1 MDTNMNEPQVITNQ
15 SDDVSPKKTPNRIM
29 GVIAVIAFIILV
41 IAVNAT
47 AVYFGAKNNSANA
60 PLENPVTM
68 PGDNSGG
75 IPAGELTAPPPNT
88 METIPGAVLDNTT
101 PPETLPSNIA
111 PELPATEGI
120 PNNTAPTP

>member
-1 MDTNMNEPQVITNQ
+1 MDTNINEPQVVTNQ
-15 SDDVSPKKTPNRIM
+15 PEEVSPKKSPNRVM
-29 GVIAVIAFIILV
+29 GVIGIIAFIILV

-75 IPAGELTAPPPNT
+75 IPAGELNTLPPNT
-88 METIPGAVLDNTT
+88 IEMSPGAVLDTT
-101 PPETLPSNIA
+101 VPPETLPSDIA

-120 PNNTAPTP
+120 PNNTASTP